1 MQVTESRAA
10 LDQTVNA
17 WMKGAFMLVVRL
29 WVAYM
34 LVQYVGYTTVRL
46 QAIIVTL
53 LVAGTLAFVMRPIAH
68 WMAGLRA
75 FDAFHSALAW
85 PFAQVGAMASRRLR
99 PGAPTAQ
106 RRGLGLYP
114 LRIIAT
120 LYTLIMLITVTVYGV
135 RVTTDPFVTEL
146 KRVQE
151 NWTQYSSR
159 MRDYSRDATA
169 WYERNVKPEWRTW
182 IEQQI
187 DGDEGVGALRDRAT
201 TWFGLGVLR
210 GAENVRHIVEVVLM
224 PVLAFY
230 FVIDSRKLKHIFVG
244 SLGRRRRREALYL
257 LRQCSCIMHSF
268 IVSQLVLCLIAG
280 IVVGIGLAALGVP
293 YPLTLGLLGGITRA
307 IPVIGSIIG
316 GIPIVLLALVSQG
329 PIVAA
334 WVLIFFS
341 ILHFTESKFIMPLLI
356 GDSLD
361 LHPVVIIVVLLVG
374 GEFGG
379 LLGMFFAAP
388 VAALVRVMLMRY
400 WICSGAADGAGPGRA
415 GLTPSQ
421 VE

>member
-1 MQVTESRAA
+1 MQVTDSRAA

-17 WMKGAFMLVVRL
+17 WMKGAFLLVIRL

-34 LVQYVGYTTVRL
+34 LVQYVGYTAVRL
-46 QAIIVTL
+46 QAIIITL

-68 WMAGLRA
+68 WMAGQRA

-85 PFAQVGAMASRRLR
+85 PFIQVGAMASRRLR
-99 PGAPTAQ
+99 PDAATVR

-114 LRIIAT
+114 LRIVAT
-120 LYTLIMLITVTVYGV
+120 LYTLVLMLTVTVYGV
-135 RVTTDPFVTEL
+135 RLTTDPFITEI
-146 KRVQE
+146 KRVQD
-151 NWTQYSSR
+151 NWTPYSAR
-159 MRDYSRDATA
+159 MRDYSRDVTL

-182 IEQQI
+182 IEKQVG
-187 DGDEGVGALRDRAT
+187 GDQGAGVVRDRAT
-201 TWFGLGVLR
+201 SWLGSGVVR
-210 GAENVRHIVEVVLM
+210 GAESIRYIVEVVLM

-244 SLGRRRRREALYL
+244 SLGKRRRREALYL
-257 LRQCSCIMHSF
+257 LRQFSGIMHSF
-268 IVSQLVLCLIAG
+268 VVSQFVLCLIAG

-329 PIVAA
+329 PVVAA
-334 WVLIFFS
+334 WVLVFFS

-388 VAALVRVMLMRY
+388 VAALARVMLMRY
-400 WICSGAADGAGPGRA
+400 WIRSGAADGVVPGRA
-415 GLTPSQ
+415 GGDS
-421 VE
+421 V